1 MGKVYCRYC
10 GKQIDEDATFC
21 THCGKE
27 QNASKEPSWDAD
39 GLRSAG
45 ESFIK
50 KSLALIRASY
60 EKMRKVKLPQIS
72 AERANLW
79 RRRMKRIGKVVLPY
93 LIIVVVV
100 SIVVSIGAWG
110 YDYYN
115 QYLNEKRL
123 AEEEKRLDKACA
135 DIINKM
141 HSNDKL
147 ESIDYCRKVLMTQW
161 AFRDNDESWGY
172 ENVPDLQI
180 TERISSYHNEAFRTI
195 ESEAYNGN
203 PIAQY
208 LIGHIYIGPK
218 VSRYDIL
225 VRNISYERVYSVAPD
240 TVKAVY
246 WWNEAAKQGYTLA
259 YNCMG
264 IAYKLGYGVDK
275 DMNKAIEFLKKG
287 AEAGD
292 AEAQCNYGD
301 LLRDG
306 VKKPND
312 SLILKEVQ
320 SGYDHYYV
328 KVPDSIVILPKD
340 IVQAKFWWKK
350 SAAQGNDIAK
360 ERLQKI
366 YE

>member
-27 QNASKEPSWDAD
+27 QNVSKKPSWDAD

-45 ESFIK
+45 ESFKK
-50 KSLALIRASY
+50 KSLAFIRSSY
-60 EKMRKVKLPQIS
+60 EKMRRVNFPENNS
-72 AERANLW
+72 ERANLW
-79 RRRMKRIGKVVLPY
+79 RKRMKRIGKVVLPY

-115 QYLNEKRL
+115 QYLKEKRL
-123 AEEEKRLDKACA
+123 TEEEKRLDKACA

-141 HSNDKL
+141 HSKDKA
-147 ESIDYCRKVLMTQW
+147 ESIEYCRKVLQTQW
-161 AFRDNDESWGY
+161 VDKSWRY
-172 ENVPDLQI
+172 ENVPNWQI
-180 TERISSYHNEAFRTI
+180 TQRIISINNEAFRTI

-208 LIGHIYIGPK
+208 LIGNIYIGPK

-225 VRNISYERVYSVAPD
+225 GRNISYERVYSVAPD

-246 WWNEAAKQGYTLA
+246 WWNEAAKQGYSQA
-259 YNCMG
+259 YYSMG
-264 IAYKLGYGVDK
+264 IAYKLGWGVDK
-275 DMNKAIEFLKKG
+275 DMNKAIDFLKKG

-292 AEAQCNYGD
+292 AEAQCSYGD

-306 VKKPND
+306 VKKPTD
-312 SLILKEVQ
+312 SLIVKEVQ

-340 IVQAKFWWKK
+340 IVQAKFWWEK